1 MKNMGVKTFLKNNA
15 LSVAVFIAWITY
27 MAINSRWEVYKS
39 GWPLALTMVG
49 GAFVAGS
56 TPMGSG
62 AIAYPVLV
70 LVIKFAS
77 NDARTFSM
85 MIQSVGMSC
94 ASYRI
99 FMLKYETL
107 CAKSLLYMVSVG
119 MVGFNIGFYL
129 IRLPS
134 MYVQTLY
141 FTITLILGVFVQ
153 SYINF
158 AASKKRSISGNDTM
172 TIVPL
177 LSIEPKHLWVFIPT
191 TLIGGILVS
200 MVGTGI
206 DVFVYIFA
214 RLAMNTD
221 EHVTTNHTVI
231 LMAFMSLFGFYNAL
245 VIQPFSIPQQVWDYW
260 LCSVPVVLYF
270 APFGNYVTNKWLKKE
285 SLNKYIYVL
294 ETFQYIAGFI
304 ITISKYSGT
313 IILSM
318 SMLGTAF
325 AALLTMYRNDMQGIR
340 HANTEKVIQIVN

>member
-1 MKNMGVKTFLKNNA
+1 MLEVSRRFLKNNA
-15 LSVAVFIAWITY
+15 LSASIFCAWATY
-27 MAINSRWEVYKS
+27 MTIANKWGIFET

-70 LVIKFAS
+70 LVIQFAS
-77 NDARTFSM
+77 NDARTYAM
-85 MIQSVGMSC
+85 MIQSIGMSC

-99 FMLKYETL
+99 FMLQGETL

-134 MYVQTLY
+134 IYVQTLY
-141 FTITLILGVFVQ
+141 FTITLILGVLVQ
-153 SYINF
+153 SYINYTG
-158 AASKKRSISGNDTM
+158 AQSHEEGL
-172 TIVPL
+172 VPL
-177 LSIEPKHLWVFIPT
+177 LDIQPRHLWTFIPI
-191 TLIGGILVS
+191 TLTGGILVS

-206 DVFVYIFA
+206 DVFVYMFSRIV
-214 RLAMNTD
+214 MNTN
-221 EHVTTNHTVI
+221 EHITTNHTVI
-231 LMAFMSLFGFYNAL
+231 LMAFLSLFGFYNAL
-245 VIQPFSIPQQVWDYW
+245 VIQPTSIPSRIWDYW
-260 LCSVPVVLYF
+260 LCSVPVVIYF

-304 ITISKYSGT
+304 ITISKQRET
-313 IILSM
+313 IALSM
-318 SMLGTAF
+318 SMLGTA
-325 AALLTMYRNDMQGIR
+325 LVTLGVHYKYNNSKGLNS
-340 HANTEKVIQIVN
+340 NTIQAV